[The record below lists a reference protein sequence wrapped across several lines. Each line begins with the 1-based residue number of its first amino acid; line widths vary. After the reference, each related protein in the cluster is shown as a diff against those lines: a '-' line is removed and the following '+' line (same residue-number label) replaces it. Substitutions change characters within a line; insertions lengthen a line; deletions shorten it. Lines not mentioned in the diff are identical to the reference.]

1 MIDREIKKPY
11 FKVVLC
17 LIPYTVN
24 TIPCSSYPT
33 ATAHCT
39 LQSVPTIDKQTYIYS
54 TYTLFIY

>member
-39 LQSVPTIDKQTYIYS
+39 LQSVPTIDKQTYIY
-54 TYTLFIY
+54 L